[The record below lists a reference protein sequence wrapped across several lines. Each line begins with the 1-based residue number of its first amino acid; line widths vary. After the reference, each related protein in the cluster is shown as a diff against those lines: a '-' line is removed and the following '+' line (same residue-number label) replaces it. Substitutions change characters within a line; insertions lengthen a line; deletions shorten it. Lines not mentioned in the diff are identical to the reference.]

1 MLLSNLPSNI
11 KWRSV
16 SVVVW
21 CIYMSSDTCDLFLS
35 NQQRIRFQKWHTH
48 PIRLHFVHH
57 THHKPLTSLCP
68 DKSAACTNSSWS
80 FWWLILTFIICTAAV
95 LFYNL
100 LTLESN
106 HNVINYCN
114 VLKCK
119 VLKFLGVIQCK
130 KIGLLLMLWNVFP
143 DFHAVE
149 VLNPIRSP
157 HDLYTWIL
165 ITICKSKKLRCHFKY
180 EDCGVTVCQL
190 RQKNRNNVLY
200 KYFRSDQDELLHQW
214 VMCYH
219 HYFIAV
225 NKFLCLIRFGPNFW
239 CNSLAGADQS
249 VHYKEYYT

>member
-1 MLLSNLPSNI
+1 MYWYELWYKWIIFVKPTANQISEVTHPSNQI
-11 KWRSV
+11 TFCTSHPSRA
-16 SVVVW
+16 
-21 CIYMSSDTCDLFLS
+21 S
-35 NQQRIRFQKWHTH
+35 NQ
-48 PIRLHFVHH
+48 PLSARL
-57 THHKPLTSLCP
+57 S
-68 DKSAACTNSSWS
+68 SACSNSSWS
-80 FWWLILTFIICTAAV
+80 FWWFILTFIICTAAV

-106 HNVINYCN
+106 HNVRNYCN

-130 KIGLLLMLWNVFP
+130 KIGSLLMLWNVFP

-149 VLNPIRSP
+149 ALNPIRSP

-165 ITICKSKKLRCHFKY
+165 ITIRKSKKLRCHSKY

-190 RQKNRNNVLY
+190 RQKNRNNVLD
-200 KYFRSDQDELLHQW
+200 KSFRSDQDELLHQW

-219 HYFIAV
+219 QYFIAV
-225 NKFLCLIRFGPNFW
+225 NIFRCLIRFGSNFW

-249 VHYKEYYT
+249 VHYKE